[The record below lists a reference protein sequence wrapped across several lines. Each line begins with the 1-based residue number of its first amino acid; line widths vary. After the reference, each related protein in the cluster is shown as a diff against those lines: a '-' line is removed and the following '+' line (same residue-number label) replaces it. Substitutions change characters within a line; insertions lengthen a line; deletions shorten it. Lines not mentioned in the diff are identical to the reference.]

1 MAAAGPLAAQQP
13 PPAGAAHP
21 VIVVGDFAA
30 APAGT
35 LPPEWRPLTFPD
47 IKAHTLYAAVPDPVH
62 GQVVKATADKSA
74 SGLLRK
80 VELDAHTYPI
90 LRWRWKADNLIAKG
104 DVTRKEGDDYPAR
117 IYVSFA
123 YDPKRVSLFE
133 RAQYG
138 AARLIYGEYPPHAGL
153 NYIWDGK
160 APAGTLV
167 ANAYTAR
174 VKMIV
179 VESGP
184 SRLHEWL
191 AYERNIVE
199 DYRRAFGEEPP
210 PVSGVAIMTD
220 ADNTGESAVA
230 WYGDIELQPGA
241 AMKQLLLI
249 GGGHAHVEVLR
260 RFALRP
266 EPDVAITVISPHRQ
280 TPYSGM
286 LPGLVAGHYRFD

>member
-1 MAAAGPLAAQQP
+1 LPKCAPSNSRSEWRAWRAVAVCAAAAAIGPLGAQQRDSFS
-13 PPAGAAHP
+13 ASAQ
-21 VIVVGDFAA
+21 VIVVGDFAG
-30 APAGT
+30 APAGM
-35 LPPEWRPLTFPD
+35 LPQEWRALTFPA
-47 IKAHTLYAAVPDPVH
+47 IKAHTLYAAVPDPAQ
-62 GQVVKATADKSA
+62 GQVVKATANASA

-80 VELDAHTYPI
+80 ILLDAHAYPI
-90 LRWRWKADNLIAKG
+90 LRWHWKADNLIVKG
-104 DVTRKEGDDYPAR
+104 DVTSKEGDDYPAR

-133 RAQYG
+133 RARYG

-160 APAGTLV
+160 APVGTLI
-167 ANAYTAR
+167 ANAHTAR

-230 WYGDIELQPGA
+230 WYGNIEL
-241 AMKQLLLI
+241 
-249 GGGHAHVEVLR
+249 
-260 RFALRP
+260 RP
-266 EPDVAITVISPHRQ
+266 APQ
-280 TPYSGM
+280 
-286 LPGLVAGHYRFD
+286 

>member
-1 MAAAGPLAAQQP
+1 MSAATLPKCAPSNSLSGWRGWRAVAVWVAAATVGPLAAQQP
-13 PPAGAAHP
+13 PSAYAPP
-21 VIVVGDFAA
+21 KTIIVGDFAG

-35 LPPEWRPLTFPD
+35 LPAEWRALTFPD
-47 IKAHTLYAAVPDPVH
+47 IKTHTLYAAVPDPAQ
-62 GQVVKATADKSA
+62 GQAVKATASASA

-80 VELDAHTYPI
+80 IALDAHAYPI
-90 LRWRWKADNLIAKG
+90 LRWRWKADNLISKG

-123 YDPKRVSLFE
+123 YDPQRVSLLE
-133 RAQYG
+133 RARYG

-160 APAGTLV
+160 APVGTLV
-167 ANAYTAR
+167 TNAFTSR

-191 AYERNIVE
+191 TYERNILE

-210 PVSGVAIMTD
+210 PVSGIAIMTD

-230 WYGDIELQPGA
+230 WYGNIELQPA
-241 AMKQLLLI
+241 PQ
-249 GGGHAHVEVLR
+249 
-260 RFALRP
+260 
-266 EPDVAITVISPHRQ
+266 
-280 TPYSGM
+280 
-286 LPGLVAGHYRFD
+286 